1 LFTIL
6 CAIDLVAP
14 SASTAIFEFL
24 TPAAGLLA
32 KWLPIFF
39 VPGLVLLPL
48 SPGFGGPMD
57 VS

>member
-1 LFTIL
+1 
-6 CAIDLVAP
+6 
-14 SASTAIFEFL
+14 
-24 TPAAGLLA
+24 
-32 KWLPIFF
+32 LPIFF